1 MIIKLLLFIESVKV
15 KSIMI
20 LLVRDFLYKSVYHAL
35 VSAITLNNISYLK
48 EIFSTIIMQP
58 RKTLAG
64 FSWGRMVIV
73 LKGSF

>member
-35 VSAITLNNISYLK
+35 VTAITLNNISYL
-48 EIFSTIIMQP
+48 EGAFQYYHHATPGEHLQ
-58 RKTLAG
+58 
-64 FSWGRMVIV
+64 
-73 LKGSF
+73 GSPGVAW